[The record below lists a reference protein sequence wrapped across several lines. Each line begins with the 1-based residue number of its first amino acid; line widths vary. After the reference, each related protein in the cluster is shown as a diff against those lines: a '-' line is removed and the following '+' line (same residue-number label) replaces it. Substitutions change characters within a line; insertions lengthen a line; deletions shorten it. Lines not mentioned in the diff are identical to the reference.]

1 MADWTSSMEQTYE
14 YYEVDPATWK
24 DKKRLTTIKSSSINR
39 DASAETLGSASIEIV
54 DMVGECYI
62 RIYLVTIQNGLKERY
77 PLGTFLVQTP
87 QTSFDG
93 TNNNV
98 TMDAYTP
105 LIELKENQVPLGF
118 TLLKDENILA
128 NAYNVAKD
136 HCRCPVI
143 NTVSDKVLLDNFVS
157 NTEETYMTFLK
168 DLLKEAQYQ
177 FDVDEMGR
185 ILFTPIQKT
194 EALQPVYTFDDGNS
208 SILYPEMT
216 LKHDLYGI
224 PNVVEIYYTSGT
236 ISLYT
241 IIKNEDPASPTSI
254 NNRGREIIYRM
265 TNPKG
270 LPGIPTQDILDE
282 YARNVLE
289 ELSSIEY
296 TITFSHG
303 YYPCRPGDC
312 VRLNY
317 KRAGLQDIKAKII
330 SQSITCKSGTKVK
343 TTAVFTKKLWS

>member
-39 DASAETLGSASIEIV
+39 DAGAETLGSASIEIV

-93 TNNNV
+93 TNNNA

-143 NTVSDKVLLDNFVS
+143 NTASDKVLSDNFVS
-157 NTEETYMTFLK
+157 NTDETYITFLR

-185 ILFTPIQKT
+185 ILFMPIQKT

-224 PNVVEIYYTSGT
+224 PNVVEIYYTSGA

-241 IIKNEDPASPTSI
+241 IVRNEDPASPTSI

-265 TNPKG
+265 NNPKG
-270 LPGIPTQDILDE
+270 LPGIPTQEILDE
-282 YARNVLE
+282 YARNILE

-296 TITFSHG
+296 TITFSHA

-330 SQSITCKSGTKVK
+330 SQNITCKSGTKVK